1 MRRPR
6 HTTTSIAAMMRL
18 VMVLA
23 ALALVGTA
31 CGSDSDDAES
41 DAAEVG
47 FEESED
53 IAAADDAETAG
64 GGEIAAEAPDFN
76 EGDDGDAAMAEDQEA
91 AEDTAGGDE
100 ATSLG
105 SAGAVPT
112 QRTAAD
118 FGRQIIFTADITVE
132 VDDVAAAGREATT
145 IIEGIGGFVF
155 GQQTQGGSEPRSVLV
170 FKVLPDDFD
179 RAVEALGAVGELRNQ
194 TISADD
200 VTERVVDLETR
211 IEVAELG
218 VERLR
223 ETLTNTQNLEDYAE
237 LERLLLERE
246 TELEIMRGQLRT
258 LQDRIDL
265 ATITLTLLQDA
276 VNHSISLNASLYHT
290 QDDGVSCPGTDEW
303 FVEAGTDLTLCLE
316 IVNTGEEPVADL
328 ALIDTALGID
338 SADELILVYGELDRL
353 EAGQSV
359 MLAHQFSP
367 DRPVR
372 VRSKATARPIT
383 EEGESAGPSVDAGYQ
398 DNLEVFEPEGDPG
411 FGEGFDAGLSVL
423 RGIWTVI
430 TVAVGFALPLL
441 VLLVIIGPLLWL
453 GRGRISSWRRKR
465 RSDRLAATPPPPP
478 PGPNPPHPGP
488 NPPPPGPNPPPPP
501 SGEAATTGPGDGAND
516 APPPGPSA

>member
-6 HTTTSIAAMMRL
+6 PTAKPTMTLL
-18 VMVLA
+18 VAFMA
-23 ALALVGTA
+23 ALAVFAAA
-31 CGSDSDDAES
+31 CGSTDDSAEDS
-41 DAAEVG
+41 ETESAGVAEPAAEDVAQD

-53 IAAADDAETAG
+53 S
-64 GGEIAAEAPDFN
+64 GELAAEAP
-76 EGDDGDAAMAEDQEA
+76 ESERGDDTAAEEEVAADQDTDAAD
-91 AEDTAGGDE
+91 GGE
-100 ATSLG
+100 ATALG
-105 SAGAVPT
+105 SGGAVPA
-112 QRTAAD
+112 QQSAAD

-145 IIEGIGGFVF
+145 IIEGVGGFVF

-179 RAVEALGAVGELRNQ
+179 RAVEALGSVGELRSQ

-223 ETLTNTQNLEDYAE
+223 QTLTETQSLEDYAE

-246 TELEIMRGQLRT
+246 SELEVMRGQLRT

-276 VNHSISLNASLYHT
+276 VNHSISLNATLYHT
-290 QDDGVSCPGTDEW
+290 HDGGVSCPGTDEW
-303 FVEAGTDLTLCLE
+303 SVEAGTDLTVCLE
-316 IVNTGEEPVADL
+316 IVNTGEEPVVDL
-328 ALIDTALGID
+328 AVIDTALGID
-338 SADELILVYGELDRL
+338 SADELIPIYGDVDRM

-359 MLAHQFSP
+359 MLAHEIRP

-372 VRSKATARPIT
+372 LRTKATARPIT
-383 EEGESAGPSVDAGYQ
+383 EEGESAGPSVDANYQ
-398 DNLEVFEPEGDPG
+398 DNINVFEPEGDPG

-423 RGIWTVI
+423 QGIWTVI
-430 TVAVGFALPLL
+430 TVVVGFALPML

-453 GRGRISSWRRKR
+453 GRHRLAGRIRRNR
-465 RSDRLAATPPPPP
+465 RTGMPAPPPPP
-478 PGPNPPHPGP
+478 PAS
-488 NPPPPGPNPPPPP
+488 PPPPRPD
-501 SGEAATTGPGDGAND
+501 EDATTPSVSATAD
-516 APPPGPSA
+516 APVEDPAPDRAE

>member
-6 HTTTSIAAMMRL
+6 HTTISSSTTTVMRL
-18 VMVLA
+18 LLILAAITVLA
-23 ALALVGTA
+23 TA
-31 CGSDSDDAES
+31 CGSSDDATSDVVRDDEFAES
-41 DAAEVG
+41 AGEDM
-47 FEESED
+47 EESG
-53 IAAADDAETAG
+53 A
-64 GGEIAAEAPDFN
+64 GGEIAAEAPGTDA
-76 EGDDGDAAMAEDQEA
+76 GDAGGDGAMAEEEA
-91 AEDTAGGDE
+91 AADQDAAGDE

-338 SADELILVYGELDRL
+338 SADELTLVYGELDRL

-359 MLAHQFSP
+359 MLAHEFSP

-372 VRSKATARPIT
+372 VRTKATARPIT

-398 DNLEVFEPEGDPG
+398 DNIEVFEPEGDPG

-453 GRGRISSWRRKR
+453 GRGRISGWRRTR

-478 PGPNPPHPGP
+478 PGPNPP
-488 NPPPPGPNPPPPP
+488 PPP
-501 SGEAATTGPGDGAND
+501 SGEPATAGSGDGAND

>member
-6 HTTTSIAAMMRL
+6 HTTNASSITTVMRL
-18 VMVLA
+18 LLMLA
-23 ALALVGTA
+23 AITLVAAA
-31 CGSDSDDAES
+31 CGSSDSEDSAT
-41 DAAEVG
+41 DAAEVAFDEMEG
-47 FEESED
+47 ED
-53 IAAADDAETAG
+53 TDDGAEPDF
-64 GGEIAAEAPDFN
+64 GGEIAAEAPDAVDQ
-76 EGDDGDAAMAEDQEA
+76 GDSGSMADEEEPA
-91 AEDTAGGDE
+91 AEDTGGDGGDE

-112 QRTAAD
+112 QRSAAD
-118 FGRQIIFTADITVE
+118 FGRQIIFTADIAVE

-145 IIEGIGGFVF
+145 IIEDIGGFVF

-170 FKVLPDDFD
+170 FKVLPEDFD
-179 RAVEALGAVGELRNQ
+179 RAVEALGTVGELRNQ

-290 QDDGVSCPGTDEW
+290 QDDGVSCPGNDEW

-359 MLAHQFSP
+359 MLAHEFSP

-372 VRSKATARPIT
+372 VRAKATARPIT

-398 DNLEVFEPEGDPG
+398 DNIEVFEPEGDPG

-430 TVAVGFALPLL
+430 TVTVGFALPLL
-441 VLLVIIGPLLWL
+441 VLLIIIGPLLWL
-453 GRGRISSWRRKR
+453 ARGRIGRWRRKR
-465 RSDRLAATPPPPP
+465 QGDRLAAAPPPPP
-478 PGPNPPHPGP
+478 P
-488 NPPPPGPNPPPPP
+488 PPPPTADPPPDP
-501 SGEAATTGPGDGAND
+501 ST
-516 APPPGPSA
+516 